1 MPTDLRSPTT
11 FVKELTQKEE
21 YLAKILDIPPIP
33 SEPIPIAID
42 PNIPP
47 SKPKFYYPLN
57 YASSIID
64 TANIRSGGSN
74 PVSSKSNA
82 TLPLHKIHLIN
93 DEEEEE
99 EDESC
104 DESATIPKTN
114 KLEAINHDES
124 DDSLPKVQKMPKFM
138 NIPNLWDIKIEKCES
153 TDDEDGDSGA
163 RPQTGS
169 DGSEW
174 EFL

>member
-1 MPTDLRSPTT
+1 M
-11 FVKELTQKEE
+11 
-21 YLAKILDIPPIP
+21 
-33 SEPIPIAID
+33 
-42 PNIPP
+42 
-47 SKPKFYYPLN
+47 
-57 YASSIID
+57 
-64 TANIRSGGSN
+64 
-74 PVSSKSNA
+74 SSKSNT

-104 DESATIPKTN
+104 DESTTIPKTN
-114 KLEAINHDES
+114 QPEAKINHDES
-124 DDSLPKVQKMPKFM
+124 DDSLPKVQKMPRFM

-169 DGSEW
+169 DGSGW